1 MSFLLTRNKSKTMI
15 DKKALENEGLYDD
28 LTDYHTEIFNAKID
42 ELNNLVLASNSE
54 AQETLLNIFVTIM
67 VPLISL
73 DIYFEV
79 DSLVQII
86 AHNLKEN
93 PRLIQEPEKLVR
105 HIISIMRSNPKD

>member
-1 MSFLLTRNKSKTMI
+1 MI

-73 DIYFEV
+73 DIYFEI

-86 AHNLKEN
+86 AYNLKEN